1 MLRRALGVGWAHIH
15 GDRLDLGRIA
25 AVLAQRLGEGSE
37 GLCALHHEEQTA
49 VLSAKQIGHA
59 AVPAPDARGLV
70 LLLDGYVDSRGSKLG
85 HHLKNGSGRDLGR
98 SGFEPLKA

>member
-1 MLRRALGVGWAHIH
+1 MEAGSYPWRSPRSGTDRRRARAAPWR
-15 GDRLDLGRIA
+15 RLQGPLR
-25 AVLAQRLGEGSE
+25 
-37 GLCALHHEEQTA
+37 CALHHEEQTA

-70 LLLDGYVDSRGSKLG
+70 LPFDGYVDSRGSKLG
-85 HHLKNGSGRDLGR
+85 HHLKNGSGKGLGR